1 MDDYER
7 QGLWCSDTLALIS
20 SDALKN
26 MMFFEAAEMVEL
38 FKENMDEASA
48 ALVVWSAQLP
58 TLPRKTNNIKKT
70 QDCDHA

>member
-1 MDDYER
+1 M
-7 QGLWCSDTLALIS
+7 LWHIGITYLLS

-70 QDCDHA
+70 QDCDHV

>member
-1 MDDYER
+1 
-7 QGLWCSDTLALIS
+7 
-20 SDALKN
+20 

-58 TLPRKTNNIKKT
+58 TLSRKTNNIKKHRT
-70 QDCDHA
+70 VIMYRTNHDSLPFYVPCSARFQEAEQIEI

>member
-1 MDDYER
+1 M
-7 QGLWCSDTLALIS
+7 LWHIGITYLLS

-26 MMFFEAAEMVEL
+26 MMFFKAAEMVEL

-58 TLPRKTNNIKKT
+58 NCPGKQTI
-70 QDCDHA
+70 